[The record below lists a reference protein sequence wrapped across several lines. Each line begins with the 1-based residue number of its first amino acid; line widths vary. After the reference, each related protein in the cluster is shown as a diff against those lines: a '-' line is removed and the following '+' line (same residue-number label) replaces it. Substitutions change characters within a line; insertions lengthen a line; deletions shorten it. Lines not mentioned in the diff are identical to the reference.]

1 MATEQAT
8 IVRVSP
14 VARLRLRV
22 PTGAAL
28 LSIGTLASGVLA
40 YAFNLVA
47 ARSLGASAYG
57 PVAVLWAAMFLVSVV
72 LFRPAEQ
79 TLARNIAERVTRGE
93 DARSVAR
100 AVAWLTLAAL
110 VVVAAVGAATW
121 STLTE
126 KLFDGHGYLTACLL
140 ASIGG

>member
-1 MATEQAT
+1 MEQAAV
-8 IVRVSP
+8 VRRP
-14 VARLRLRV
+14 APLTRLRV
-22 PTGAAL
+22 AVPGGAAL
-28 LSIGTLASGVLA
+28 LSVGTLASGVLA
-40 YAFNLVA
+40 YVFNLLA
-47 ARSLGASAYG
+47 ARALGPEQYG

-100 AVAWLTLAAL
+100 AVAWLPLAAL

>member
-47 ARSLGASAYG
+47 ARTLGAEDYG

-72 LFRPAEQ
+72 LFRPVEQ
-79 TLARNIAERVTRGE
+79 TLSRGIAERLARG
-93 DARSVAR
+93 DAARSVTRSACR
-100 AVAWLTLAAL
+100 LALGLVAL
-110 VVVAAVGAATW
+110 VT
-121 STLTE
+121 
-126 KLFDGHGYLTACLL
+126 
-140 ASIGG
+140 